1 MLRIIKKKNKVYDL
15 PAEQLSAR
23 HGAKAPHSQP
33 SANVQISGTLDALV
47 IYLAKKAAREDHEQS
62 SRS

>member
-1 MLRIIKKKNKVYDL
+1 MLRIIKKNGKVFDR
-15 PAEQLSAR
+15 PAGQLSAR
-23 HGAKAPHSQP
+23 HGAKELYSQS
-33 SANVQISGTLDALV
+33 SANVQISSTLDALV